1 MSDFPPD
8 FKPSLDDKVVDML
21 LISSSDTDFTYQR
34 PDGTVYV
41 LEIRHKQE
49 DYYYTPE
56 KQLEMKWGN

>member
-34 PDGTVYV
+34 PDGTIYV

-56 KQLEMKWGN
+56 KQLEMKWGT